1 MLSQVEQVMT
11 EQKKLSDE
19 DMQRVAEYLSSPVN
33 RVERAPFKP
42 LLLLS
47 VLTVVVT
54 VVTVVSLW
62 YAWSKGVLTLS
73 GF

>member
-1 MLSQVEQVMT
+1 MA

-19 DMQRVAEYLSSPVN
+19 DMQRVAEYLNSPVN
-33 RVERAPFKP
+33 SVERAPFRP
-42 LLLLS
+42 WLLLT

-62 YAWSKGVLTLS
+62 YAWSKGVITFT